1 MWHRPRYIEIN
12 GRKTRVP
19 FGLELPSL
27 VADFI
32 PRWIKNSGLSWTAKR
47 IKRLKIW
54 ALRIL
59 AGTKNYHDPWIRH
72 VRYKGIDIPRLELFK
87 MLVNNLRVLPKVRL
101 ILTLLDSYKLVQVGR
116 PSLDSINK
124 TPLINRENLSI
135 YVKRLRSYVT
145 LPKVP
150 PFALEGSEV
159 VNTRKK
165 FTDDTGVT
173 YEGPYGTYDSE
184 SMNFMMLEEPAIIG
198 RVIAIADKGKW
209 RNILVGHKSIQLMT
223 KKLADWLREWLWNQP
238 EIASGDQSKM
248 SRFIVESLKKRKT
261 LLSIDLSEAT
271 DRLSR
276 HFQVELLYSMGVP
289 KGFFDFLELPFVY
302 SGKEFLGTDCGTRK
316 SYYSNGQPMGLF
328 VSFPM
333 FELAHYVI
341 LKYSC
346 AVSDAQFCICGDD
359 VVIAV
364 KESEA
369 KVVYDRYT
377 NLICRLGGVIS
388 TDKTFTSL
396 NFAEG
401 IGAIFLKDY
410 PFEIRIPHG
419 KVSLVEA
426 LMKGTWLSRDIL
438 NEGMVGMAIA
448 NSWLETKLFKVY
460 TTQQRTQANNYLIT
474 KDLSDYKIES
484 LRALLA
490 EDHYPTIY
498 SIFDEDLFNFWR
510 NTPEDETPVKYKWVS
525 VRKYRSNRVSHKIV
539 QLYKGLTYAQ

>member
-1 MWHRPRYIEIN
+1 
-12 GRKTRVP
+12 
-19 FGLELPSL
+19 
-27 VADFI
+27 
-32 PRWIKNSGLSWTAKR
+32 
-47 IKRLKIW
+47 
-54 ALRIL
+54 
-59 AGTKNYHDPWIRH
+59 
-72 VRYKGIDIPRLELFK
+72 
-87 MLVNNLRVLPKVRL
+87 
-101 ILTLLDSYKLVQVGR
+101 
-116 PSLDSINK
+116 
-124 TPLINRENLSI
+124 
-135 YVKRLRSYVT
+135 
-145 LPKVP
+145 
-150 PFALEGSEV
+150 
-159 VNTRKK
+159 
-165 FTDDTGVT
+165 
-173 YEGPYGTYDSE
+173 
-184 SMNFMMLEEPAIIG
+184 
-198 RVIAIADKGKW
+198 
-209 RNILVGHKSIQLMT
+209 
-223 KKLADWLREWLWNQP
+223 
-238 EIASGDQSKM
+238 
-248 SRFIVESLKKRKT
+248 
-261 LLSIDLSEAT
+261 
-271 DRLSR
+271 
-276 HFQVELLYSMGVP
+276 
-289 KGFFDFLELPFVY
+289 
-302 SGKEFLGTDCGTRK
+302 
-316 SYYSNGQPMGLF
+316 
-328 VSFPM
+328 M
-333 FELAHYVI
+333 FELAHYVV

-438 NEGMVGMAIA
+438 NEGKVGMAIA

>member
-1 MWHRPRYIEIN
+1 M
-12 GRKTRVP
+12 
-19 FGLELPSL
+19 
-27 VADFI
+27 
-32 PRWIKNSGLSWTAKR
+32 
-47 IKRLKIW
+47 
-54 ALRIL
+54 
-59 AGTKNYHDPWIRH
+59 
-72 VRYKGIDIPRLELFK
+72 
-87 MLVNNLRVLPKVRL
+87 
-101 ILTLLDSYKLVQVGR
+101 
-116 PSLDSINK
+116 
-124 TPLINRENLSI
+124 
-135 YVKRLRSYVT
+135 
-145 LPKVP
+145 
-150 PFALEGSEV
+150 
-159 VNTRKK
+159 
-165 FTDDTGVT
+165 
-173 YEGPYGTYDSE
+173 
-184 SMNFMMLEEPAIIG
+184 
-198 RVIAIADKGKW
+198 
-209 RNILVGHKSIQLMT
+209 
-223 KKLADWLREWLWNQP
+223 
-238 EIASGDQSKM
+238 
-248 SRFIVESLKKRKT
+248 
-261 LLSIDLSEAT
+261 
-271 DRLSR
+271 
-276 HFQVELLYSMGVP
+276 ELLYSMGVP
-289 KGFFDFLELPFVY
+289 KGWFDFLELPFVY

-438 NEGMVGMAIA
+438 NEGKVGMAIA